1 WQKKYAGQRDV
12 DAGIGPLPP
21 LAPPLGSTVEF
32 VAISSLLTR
41 ATPLHISLH
50 IAGGTD
56 PAFLLHDAGDVR
68 MPRKAQLVATA
79 AATPPPRQKQDH
91 ADHKRSHRG
100 FRGLPPPPEFD
111 FDALPDGA
119 MLNEYESAA
128 VLRHSTNTL
137 TTWRQLPGH
146 PLKWVTVGDLVR
158 YRCGDIRTYMASPR
172 PRSSPPPPAPPAP
185 PRPPPTP
192 PGRKAGRG
200 RGDSAVREQR

>member
-1 WQKKYAGQRDV
+1 
-12 DAGIGPLPP
+12 
-21 LAPPLGSTVEF
+21 
-32 VAISSLLTR
+32 
-41 ATPLHISLH
+41 
-50 IAGGTD
+50 
-56 PAFLLHDAGDVR
+56 

-79 AATPPPRQKQDH
+79 AATPLPRQKQDH

-158 YRCGDIRTYMASPR
+158 YRCGDIRTYMAR
-172 PRSSPPPPAPPAP
+172 PRT
-185 PRPPPTP
+185 RRFPTP
-192 PGRKAGRG
+192 PSRPATPKPDTTPPRRQARRAKA
-200 RGDSAVREQR
+200 DSAVQEQP